1 MKEEVL
7 DILKENGADVEN
19 SLKRFMGNRGLYEK
33 FLLKFPS
40 DQNMSNLRECM
51 KNQNYEEAFK
61 CVHTLKGVSANLGL
75 NPIQDLSSQMT
86 ELMRG
91 KQRDEIDMDT
101 LNKCFAE
108 LEESYANFCRII
120 EENQD

>member
-7 DILKENGADVEN
+7 DILKENGADVDN

-33 FLLKFPS
+33 FLLKFPG
-40 DQNMSNLRECM
+40 DQNMSGLRECM

-61 CVHTLKGVSANLGL
+61 FVHTLKGVSANLGL
-75 NPIQDLSSQMT
+75 NPIQNLSSQMT

-91 KQRDEIDMDT
+91 KQADEIDKEE
-101 LNKCFAE
+101 LSKCFGE
-108 LEESYANFCRII
+108 LEESYARFCRII
-120 EENQD
+120 EENQ

>member
-1 MKEEVL
+1 MKEEAL

-33 FLLKFPS
+33 FLLKFPT
-40 DQNMSNLRECM
+40 DQNMSSLRECM

-75 NPIQDLSSQMT
+75 DPIQNLSSQMT

-91 KQRDEIDMDT
+91 KQADEIDKDA
-101 LNKCFAE
+101 LGKCFEE
-108 LEESYANFCRII
+108 LEESYTKFCRII
-120 EENQD
+120 EENQ

>member
-7 DILKENGADVEN
+7 DILKANGADVDN

-33 FLLKFPS
+33 FLLKFPA
-40 DQNMSNLRECM
+40 DQNMSRLRESM
-51 KNQNYEEAFK
+51 EKQDYEEAFK

-75 NPIQDLSSQMT
+75 DPVQELSSRMT

-91 KQRDEIDMDT
+91 KQPEEIDKKA
-101 LNKCFAE
+101 LEQCFEE
-108 LEESYANFCRII
+108 LEKIYDNFCRII
-120 EENQD
+120 EENQ